1 MISAFRLLF
10 LILASPYLS
19 RSSNNF
25 VSAFV
30 AGALLTDSFKPPLL
44 IMLGGAET
52 DGRSLASRSLS
63 GEVILVDDE
72 PECDSV

>member
-1 MISAFRLLF
+1 
-10 LILASPYLS
+10 
-19 RSSNNF
+19 

>member
-1 MISAFRLLF
+1 MMFRHPF
-10 LILASPYLS
+10 RRSYLS

-30 AGALLTDSFKPPLL
+30 AGALLDDSFRLPLL

-52 DGRSLASRSLS
+52 EGRSLASLSLS
-63 GEVILVDDE
+63 GEVILVDEE
-72 PECDSV
+72 PE